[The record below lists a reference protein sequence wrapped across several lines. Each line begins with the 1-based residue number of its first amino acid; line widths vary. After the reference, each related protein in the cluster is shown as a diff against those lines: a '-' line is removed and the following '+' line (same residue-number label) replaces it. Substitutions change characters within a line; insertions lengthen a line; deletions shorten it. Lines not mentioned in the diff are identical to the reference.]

1 MIVIYT
7 RNSCAWCNTVKR
19 YLTGKGKEFTVK
31 NIDEDPEA
39 LAEYKTF
46 GVTTVP
52 VTVGNGYPVFGWRP
66 AELAKL

>member
-19 YLTGKGKEFTVK
+19 YLAAKGKQFTVK
-31 NIDEDPEA
+31 NIDEDPQA
-39 LAEYKTF
+39 AAEYRAF
-46 GVTTVP
+46 GVSTVP
-52 VTVGNGYPVFGWRP
+52 VITGGDFPIFGWKP